1 MSKSNI
7 MNVIPIKKNKN
18 IMSMMEYLANNNKI
32 KLNLVLE

>member
-7 MNVIPIKKNKN
+7 MNVIHIENKN